1 MKKKLKWYI
10 VNKEYVSYLQKF
22 DAKVENADY
31 EAKLKPY
38 IGVLIEINEMN
49 YYVPVSS
56 VKQKHYKMKEDID
69 FIKIVRNG
77 EIMGVL
83 NINNMIPIINQ
94 SVKVLQYKKIEKYR
108 QFANNRE
115 KKAYI
120 ALLDIELNLINEKA
134 DKIRKNAVKLYK
146 EKINHPNS
154 RVSKRCCD
162 FKYLEEKSKIFK

>member
-38 IGVLIEINEMN
+38 IGILIEINEMN

-77 EIMGVL
+77 EIMGGL
-83 NINNMIPIINQ
+83 NINNMIPISDQ
-94 SVKVLQYKKIEKYR
+94 SAEILQYKE
-108 QFANNRE
+108 
-115 KKAYI
+115 
-120 ALLDIELNLINEKA
+120 INK
-134 DKIRKNAVKLYK
+134 
-146 EKINHPNS
+146 
-154 RVSKRCCD
+154 
-162 FKYLEEKSKIFK
+162 